1 MDRTIRALGGIRY
14 GAAPEA
20 SEDVR
25 EWLQNHQMIPHFI
38 NGKFQSPGAGE
49 YREVLNPADG
59 SELARIAYGNKTD
72 VEAALVAAKDAFY
85 AWSGHSCQQRYE
97 MLYALYRNLNKH
109 ARLFARMESMN
120 NGKPIWQSRDL
131 DIPLAIR
138 HFRHHAG
145 WAKVRDSRFPHHRPG
160 GVVAQIIPWNF
171 PLLMLAWK
179 LGPALAAGNA
189 VVLKPAETTPLTAM
203 LFAELAQEVGM
214 PKGVINILNGA
225 GGTGKTLIDSM
236 VEWRKRDP
244 IFWKIAF
251 TGSTEVGRA
260 IRLATAGSGLRL
272 SLELGGKSPFIIFD
286 GADIKS
292 AIRHLVHFAILLN
305 YGQVCCAG
313 SRLLVQESVAE
324 QVIAEI
330 KDEFRK
336 LRGGLPMDKCMDLGA
351 INSEKQRD
359 TINTYIQCGREE
371 GAEVWQPEGWTSPS
385 CGFHCPPTLVTK
397 VQPTSKLVREEIFG
411 PVLTVMTFRT
421 PKEAIELANN
431 TVYGLAASVWTQDI
445 SIANQVA
452 RMVKAGVVWTNCTNQ
467 FDAASGFGGVKE
479 SGYGREGGEEG
490 MEEYLVETHP
500 VLSGVQTEVELLPF
514 VGEMD
519 QTYRHYINGKA
530 SRGDEGQSFR
540 MRNACGDMLGT
551 AADANRKDVRNAV
564 AAARAAQP
572 VWEFKS
578 NPELRIAIPA
588 YIAERLQK
596 SRLRFMNSR
605 NEVDARREFQAA
617 VARLEHWSSMADKF
631 GGRVQP
637 VPARI
642 NVQAI
647 REPIGVIGIR
657 APDNPPL
664 LGLAT
669 LVGAAMAM
677 GNSVVLVAGSRPFQ
691 AAEFIQ
697 ILEGSCLDLPPGVIN
712 ILTAKQPDKLFE
724 HVAKHKDV
732 DAVWCFA
739 DPWSCATVEKL
750 SVSNMKRT
758 WTVSKAD
765 FDWYGQEGESDKFLH
780 EATQVKN
787 IWTPWGV

>member
-1 MDRTIRALGGIRY
+1 MNESIRALGGIRY

-20 SEDVR
+20 SEDVS
-25 EWLQNHQMIPHFI
+25 EWLKNHQMIPHFI
-38 NGKFQSPGAGE
+38 NGKFQDPGRGE

-59 SELARIAYGNKTD
+59 SVLARIAYGNKTD
-72 VEAALVAAKDAFY
+72 LEVAISYARAAFPV
-85 AWSGHSCQQRYE
+85 WSSYSCQRRYE
-97 MLYALYRNLNKH
+97 VLYSLYRNLNKH
-109 ARLFARMESMN
+109 ARLFARLESIN

-131 DIPLAIR
+131 DVPLAIR

-145 WAKVRDSRFPHHRPG
+145 WAKLRDSEFPRYEPG

-179 LGPALAAGNA
+179 LAPALAAGNT

-203 LFAELAQEVGM
+203 LFAEMASEAGL
-214 PKGVINILNGA
+214 PPGVVNLVNGA
-225 GGTGKTLIDSM
+225 GATGKALVDMM
-236 VEWRKRDP
+236 VDWRRSDP
-244 IFWKIAF
+244 HFWKVAF

-286 GADIKS
+286 GADVKS

-313 SRLLVQESVAE
+313 SRLLVQESIFDEVVAG
-324 QVIAEI
+324 I

-336 LRGGLPMDKCMDLGA
+336 LRAGSPMDKCMDLGA

-359 TINTYIQCGREE
+359 TINKFIQHGRDE
-371 GAEVWQPEGWTSPS
+371 GANVWQPEGWGCPRS
-385 CGFHCPPTLVTK
+385 GFHCPPTLVTN

-411 PVLTVMTFRT
+411 PVLVVMSFRT
-421 PKEAIELANN
+421 PKEAVELANN

-445 SIANQVA
+445 SIAHQTA
-452 RMVKAGVVWTNCTNQ
+452 RLVKAGVVWTNCTNQ

-479 SGYGREGGEEG
+479 SGFGREGGSEG
-490 MEEYLVETHP
+490 MKEYLVESYP
-500 VLSGVQTEVELLPF
+500 VRSGIETEVRLAPF
-514 VGEMD
+514 SGEID
-519 QTYRHYINGKA
+519 QTYRHYIGGKA
-530 SRGDEGQSFR
+530 VRGDEGQSFPVCNDSGQLIAT
-540 MRNACGDMLGT
+540 M
-551 AADANRKDVRNAV
+551 ADANRKDVRNAV
-564 AAARAAQP
+564 AAARSAQP
-572 VWEFKS
+572 AMEFKCT
-578 NPELRIAIPA
+578 PDLRTSILY

-596 SRLRFMNSR
+596 NRARFTRSSD
-605 NEVDARREFQAA
+605 ESQAKRELDAA
-617 VARLEHWSSMADKF
+617 VARLVYWGSMADKF
-631 GGRVQP
+631 GGRVQS
-637 VPARI
+637 VPARM

-647 REPIGVIGIR
+647 REPVGVIGIR

-669 LVGAAMAM
+669 LLGAAVAM
-677 GNSVVLVAGSRPFQ
+677 GNSVVLVAGSRPVQ

-697 ILEGSCLDLPPGVIN
+697 VLEGSCLDLPAGAIN
-712 ILTAKQPDKLFE
+712 LLTAKDPDKLFE

-732 DAVWCFA
+732 DAAWCFA
-739 DPWSCATVEKL
+739 SREACASVEKL

-758 WTVSKAD
+758 WTVKRKD
-765 FDWYGQEGESDKFLH
+765 FDWYGQEGESEKFLTA
-780 EATQVKN
+780 ATQVKN